1 MRNNIK
7 NNINDILN
15 GKIKI
20 LYTSSLRKNIL
31 NKNILEYKCRRCKIN
46 EWEGEKIT
54 LEIEHIDGDNWN
66 NRLDN
71 LELLC
76 PNCHSLTKTYRSK
89 KIKKQNKQLL
99 NEDIIKIIKSNKNKS
114 INTILNEFGLDNS
127 GGNYKRIYK
136 ICKENNLDI
145 PKKQTPKP
153 IHYLEQKIKKA
164 KLKTK
169 DLENKIKLII
179 NSDINFDK
187 RGWNLKVAK
196 ILNITPQAVKK
207 WMMREMPEFYKKCYH
222 QIDNKI

>member
-7 NNINDILN
+7 DNINDILE

-20 LYTSSLRKNIL
+20 LYTSTLRKNIL
-31 NKNILEYKCRRCKIN
+31 KTNILEYKCKRCKIN
-46 EWEGEKIT
+46 EWEGEILT

-66 NRLDN
+66 NKLEN

-76 PNCHSLTKTYRSK
+76 PNCHSLTKTYRK
-89 KIKKQNKQLL
+89 KKNKNQNKPIS
-99 NEDIIKIIKSNKNKS
+99 NEDIIKIINFNKNES
-114 INTILNEFGLDNS
+114 INKILIELGLDNS

-136 ICKENNLDI
+136 ICKEHNINI

-153 IHYLEQKIKKA
+153 SHYLEQNFEKA
-164 KLKTK
+164 KLKTE
-169 DLENKIKLII
+169 DLKNKIQLII
-179 NSDINFDK
+179 NSNINFNK
-187 RGWNLKVAK
+187 RGWNIKVSK

-207 WMMREMPEFYKKCYH
+207 WMIREMPDFYKKCYH